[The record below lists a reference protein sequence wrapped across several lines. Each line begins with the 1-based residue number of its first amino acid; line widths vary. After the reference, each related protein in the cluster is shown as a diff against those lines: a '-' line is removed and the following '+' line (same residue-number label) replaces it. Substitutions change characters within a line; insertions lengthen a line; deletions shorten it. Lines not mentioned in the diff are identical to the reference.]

1 MKIFHQIVK
10 KILGLSVVVIV
21 SFFATPSNSSALTCW
36 TSTGSFTL
44 LSTCPSSTYTSN
56 PCDPWTTN
64 CSLPAPTPTRVP
76 TPTVKP
82 TPAPITSPTPVQSPG
97 YNLTPPNTTGGIAD
111 PIKNVGTAPITSGLI
126 PCDNVT
132 VKCDFNA
139 FAAMI
144 NKIIDWFIGIS
155 ITVATITFIIAGA
168 KMLMNPE
175 SDSKREA
182 AKEMF
187 KKTVIG
193 LFIILTAWLIVNT
206 IVSTLVDTSSTGA
219 LRFLSN

>member
-1 MKIFHQIVK
+1 CTVK
-10 KILGLSVVVIV
+10 LVPGCDNWVPKATINPVIGPAPV
-21 SFFATPSNSSALTCW
+21 TSPAP
-36 TSTGSFTL
+36 STGG
-44 LSTCPSSTYTSN
+44 
-56 PCDPWTTN
+56 
-64 CSLPAPTPTRVP
+64 A
-76 TPTVKP
+76 
-82 TPAPITSPTPVQSPG
+82 
-97 YNLTPPNTTGGIAD
+97 YNLTPPSTTGGIND

-168 KMLMNPE
+168 KILTNPE
-175 SDSKREA
+175 SGSEREA

-206 IVSTLVDTSSTGA
+206 IVSTLVDTSTGA